1 MYIHIL
7 WNQDHL
13 KMPRLGLKMT
23 VQKENGMLSFHG
35 FLGVVCYVRSLKHIK
50 YLHLQLRLKKAVS

>member
-1 MYIHIL
+1 MESGSPEDA
-7 WNQDHL
+7 QVGSEDDC
-13 KMPRLGLKMT
+13 